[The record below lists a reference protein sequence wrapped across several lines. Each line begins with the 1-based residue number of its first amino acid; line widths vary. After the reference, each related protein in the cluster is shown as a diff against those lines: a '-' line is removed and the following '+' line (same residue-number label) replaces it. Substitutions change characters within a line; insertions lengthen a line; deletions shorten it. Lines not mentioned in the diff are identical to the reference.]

1 MFSSQRLKLLR
12 KEKGLTQ
19 EQLGKLLNLTKVS
32 ICGYE
37 KGKRVPDLD
46 TFQDIIKIFNVSA
59 DYLLGNDLSGN
70 IVKDKEEKYIVS
82 LSQEDWE
89 FINEL
94 KKHPDLYREV
104 MSSDKKRIIELL
116 NKLLK

>member
-1 MFSSQRLKLLR
+1 MFSSQRLKSLR

-19 EQLGKLLNLTKVS
+19 EQLGNFLNLTKVS

-37 KGKRVPDLD
+37 NGKRVPDLD
-46 TFQDIIKIFNVSA
+46 TFQDITNIFNVSA
-59 DYLLGNDLSGN
+59 DYLLGNDLTGN
-70 IVKDKEEKYIVS
+70 IIKDKEEKYIVS
-82 LSQEDWE
+82 LSQDDWD
-89 FINEL
+89 FIREL
-94 KKHPDLYREV
+94 KKSPDLYRQV